1 MVATIITTVEADS
14 TTMLSG
20 QVAMPR
26 SVAGVTTAPNRMPIS
41 TKHTRAS
48 DSGTFVGRPISAAAA
63 VTSIEPDTR
72 PAGTPIKVN
81 VTPPAAAISRVS
93 A

>member
-1 MVATIITTVEADS
+1 
-14 TTMLSG
+14 MLSG
-20 QVAMPR
+20 QAAMPR
-26 SVAGVTTAPNRMPIS
+26 SVAGVTTAPSRMPIS

-48 DSGTFVGRPISAAAA
+48 GSGTCVGRPSSAATA
-63 VTSIEPDTR
+63 VTSIEPETS

-81 VTPPAAAISRVS
+81 ATPPAAAVNSVS